1 MAKKDQNKQ
10 TTVQKG
16 VKFDIDNGPVFAAD
30 EVGVMHNPLKM
41 IMDFRNV
48 TPRVDIRNRNF
59 QPIAIK
65 HSVITMDP
73 WTAKNLLD
81 ILKTNLNN
89 YEKKFGKIKKP
100 KALEIMEKEMKNNSK
115 KSPNITNLSSKEI
128 KDMPNYFG

>member
-115 KSPNITNLSSKEI
+115 KSRC
-128 KDMPNYFG
+128 Y